1 MSEEKKKLTLLVS
14 CSGFCYQQHEVD
26 AYVQELKFSE
36 RTARNLASMAYG
48 LEQQYKEDLIK
59 EKKET
64 AKVKDYALHLKIALY
79 DIRYASAEARL
90 YDYEQT
96 LYRLRDVPDP
106 RVAKLLVDEYQRKI
120 TLWRNIKLKL
130 WNYRI
135 KIDPNFK
142 ERVIRPSKHNEVKT
156 YEDVVAREG

>member
-14 CSGFCYQQHEVD
+14 CQGFCYQQQEVD

-48 LEQQYKEDLIK
+48 LEQQYKEDLLKAEK
-59 EKKET
+59 EI
-64 AKVKDYALHLKIALY
+64 AKAKDYALHLKIALY
-79 DIRYASAEARL
+79 DIRYASAEAKL

-96 LYRLRDVPDP
+96 LQRMKDIPDP
-106 RVAKLLVDEYQRKI
+106 RVAKLLIEEYERKI
-120 TLWRNIKLKL
+120 AIWKNIKLKL
-130 WNYRI
+130 FSYRV
-135 KIDPNFK
+135 KIDPYFK
-142 ERVIRPSKHNEVKT
+142 NRVLKRPSDEVKT